1 MSSSAQLAVL
11 AICVFNVWNHG
22 LLRISSNFI
31 TSKPPGRRMV
41 TSDLNLLLNFTLHIA
56 LLTFS
61 LGIVIRILF
70 GTLSFWTVFLIVE
83 VFMKISFLLVGAVA
97 NVSRVIHFIIIYHH
111 QWLLKYNDKVA
122 QPVQYSEY

>member
-1 MSSSAQLAVL
+1 
-11 AICVFNVWNHG
+11 
-22 LLRISSNFI
+22 
-31 TSKPPGRRMV
+31 MV

-61 LGIVIRILF
+61 LGFVIRILF

-97 NVSRVIHFIIIYHH
+97 NVSRVIHFIIIY
-111 QWLLKYNDKVA
+111 QNYRMTD
-122 QPVQYSEY
+122 